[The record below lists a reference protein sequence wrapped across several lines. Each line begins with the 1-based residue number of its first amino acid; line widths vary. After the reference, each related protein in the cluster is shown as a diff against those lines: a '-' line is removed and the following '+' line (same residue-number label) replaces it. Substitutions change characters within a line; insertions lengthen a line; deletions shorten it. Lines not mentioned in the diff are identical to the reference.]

1 MNQVRGRLRFHH
13 VAWGLLFYNLAVI
26 VWGAYVRA
34 SKSGDGCGTH
44 WPSCG
49 GELVPTTGHIP
60 TWIEY
65 AHRISTSVLVP
76 IIIGLLIWAS
86 REFGPKSAHPNRH
99 VIKGMWTV
107 LGFTLLE
114 GAIGAML
121 VKFGLVA
128 NNSSTMRAFVLS
140 THLAST
146 FLLLAALAVTALWSG
161 GVAPMRWRDLIGSG
175 AGKLGWSL
183 FAALAATM
191 VLGVSG
197 AVTALGDTLYPST
210 SLMHGIQQD
219 LSPTSHLLIRLR
231 VWHPFIAIA
240 VSVGLLLVAAQAKRE
255 NPSPLTNRFALALP
269 IWFAAQ
275 LAGGLLNLV
284 MLAPIWMQLIHLLMA
299 DIGWLALVGLTAS
312 ALSARSWEQ
321 EQEMPLLKREVASRW
336 PVKYQSTL

>member
-1 MNQVRGRLRFHH
+1 MNQVRGRVGFHH
-13 VAWGLLFYNLAVI
+13 LAWGLLAYNLVVI
-26 VWGAYVRA
+26 VWGAFVRA

-65 AHRISTSVLVP
+65 THRISTSILVP
-76 IIIGLLIWAS
+76 IIIGMLVWAY
-86 REFGPKSAHPNRH
+86 RAFGSKSLTPNRS
-99 VIKGMWTV
+99 VIKGAWTV

-114 GAIGAML
+114 GAIGAAL

-146 FLLLAALAVTALWSG
+146 FLLLAALSLTALWSN
-161 GVAPMRWRDLIGSG
+161 GVAPMKWRDLIGRD

-210 SLMHGIQQD
+210 SLMHGLQQD
-219 LSPTSHLLIRLR
+219 FSPTSHILIRLR

-240 VSVGLLLVAAQAKRE
+240 VSIGLLYVAARAKRE
-255 NPSPLTNRFALALP
+255 NPSPLTKQFAIVLP

-275 LAGGLLNLV
+275 LAVGFLNLLL
-284 MLAPIWMQLIHLLMA
+284 LAPIWMQLIHLLMA
-299 DIGWLALVGLTAS
+299 DIGWLALVGLTAA
-312 ALSARSWEQ
+312 ALGERVGHEQ
-321 EQEMPLLKREVASRW
+321 EQETPLRNREVARW
-336 PVKYQSTL
+336 PVKSQSTL